1 MTDFI
6 EMDQENSVATID
18 NKTKEL
24 ADRIL
29 VEDNIDALKDL
40 TTLFNLNIA
49 RKNVLR
55 VLKLNDLYDKVSD
68 NIVKRFETTPG
79 EFSNDDLIRYMTT
92 IEGSIEKAQKQL
104 GKVEDPPLIQ
114 INQQNNVN
122 INVDSAE
129 SLSREE
135 RERVMNTIKLLLE
148 SGETQELSPEE
159 NQD

>member
-1 MTDFI
+1 MTDFT